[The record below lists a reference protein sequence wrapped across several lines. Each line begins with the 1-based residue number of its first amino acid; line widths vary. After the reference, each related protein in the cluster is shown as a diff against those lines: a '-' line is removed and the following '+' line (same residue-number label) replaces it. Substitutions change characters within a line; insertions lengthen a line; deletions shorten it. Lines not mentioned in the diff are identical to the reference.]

1 MSEANFI
8 KLKLQ
13 VEHLLNIHA
22 QLIAENRLL
31 RKKLLQSM
39 QSQTVLANKKD
50 VIHKRLKT
58 IISQIKEEMV

>member
-31 RKKLLQSM
+31 RKKLLHSM
-39 QSQTVLANKKD
+39 QSQSVLANKKD
-50 VIHKRLKT
+50 TINKRLKT
-58 IISQIKEEMV
+58 IISQIKEEMI